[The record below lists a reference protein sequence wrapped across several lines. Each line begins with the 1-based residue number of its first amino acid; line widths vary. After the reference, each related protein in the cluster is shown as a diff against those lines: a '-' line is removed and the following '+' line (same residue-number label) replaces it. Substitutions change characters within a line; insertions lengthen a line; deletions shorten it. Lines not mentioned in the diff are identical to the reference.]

1 LALYAL
7 EEAEAEVSAVLSKME
22 VPRLLLPEEEEVVE
36 TSPFAGDVETEEWD
50 VQLDLL
56 RLQLLQEAEANQ
68 DLLVEAEEVEEDLLS
83 TREIQQEED
92 PQLVL
97 VQDNQEEQEEHQ
109 AIMELFQ
116 AVVVE
121 EDRHLMDVDLPQ
133 GMVEAGLQEE

>member
-36 TSPFAGDVETEEWD
+36 TSPFAGDVETEEVG

-56 RLQLLQEAEANQ
+56 RLQLLPEVEANQ
-68 DLLVEAEEVEEDLLS
+68 DLLVEAEEAEEDLLFI
-83 TREIQQEED
+83 REIQQGED
-92 PQLVL
+92 QQLVL
-97 VQDNQEEQEEHQ
+97 VKDNQAEQAEHQ

-121 EDRHLMDVDLPQ
+121 EDRHLMDVDLHQ
-133 GMVEAGLQEE
+133 EMGEAELQEE

>member
-1 LALYAL
+1 LYAL

-36 TSPFAGDVETEEWD
+36 TSPFAGDVETEEVG

-56 RLQLLQEAEANQ
+56 RLQLLPEVEANQ
-68 DLLVEAEEVEEDLLS
+68 DSLVEAEEAEEDLLS
-83 TREIQQEED
+83 IQEIQQGED
-92 PQLVL
+92 QQLVL
-97 VQDNQEEQEEHQ
+97 VKDNQAEQAEHQ

-121 EDRHLMDVDLPQ
+121 EDRHLMDVDLHQ
-133 GMVEAGLQEE
+133 EMGEAELQEE